1 MENQVWLHHKYVDKN
16 KTLLSLVQSKGSLSS
31 FTHFKTRQTLFNK
44 SHETAVIVDL
54 NKKLVTFQS
63 GFDSQI
69 AKVLESKGLAEFM
82 NHCHNDDKDLVK
94 HICKNYLGYCLENV
108 LAPSTTS
115 LNLTCRVQIET
126 GKVVKLLCQIKV
138 FEFHEQQISKLLINL
153 TNISFLSTQSPVAWI
168 LKADTEQ
175 QVKFKK
181 RVAKK
186 YMKLFTPREMDIIK
200 QIQNGFS
207 NVKIGD
213 KLFISDKTV
222 ATHRKRILKK
232 SKCHSANE
240 LVAYCMQRGIL

>member
-16 KTLLSLVQSKGSLSS
+16 KNLLSLVKSKDSLSS
-31 FTHFKTRQTLFNK
+31 FTHLKTRQTLFNK
-44 SHETAVIVDL
+44 SHETTVLVDL

-69 AKVLESKGLAEFM
+69 AQALESKGLEEFL
-82 NHCHNDDKDLVK
+82 NHCHCEDKDLVK

-115 LNLTCRVQIET
+115 LNLTCRIQIET
-126 GKVVKLLCQIKV
+126 SKVVKLLFQIKV
-138 FEFHEQQISKLLINL
+138 FEFQEQRITKLLINL
-153 TNISFLSTQSPVAWI
+153 TNISFLSTQSPVAWT
-168 LKADTEQ
+168 LKADTKQ
-175 QVKFKK
+175 QLKFKT

-186 YMKLFTPREMDIIK
+186 YARLFTPREMDIIK
-200 QIQNGFS
+200 QIQNGLS
-207 NVKIGD
+207 NVKIAD